1 MKYNRYV
8 KLPTL
13 LKYENIRPC
22 LVIIFNDSSKNG
34 CEKLLYDVL

>member
-22 LVIIFNDSSKNG
+22 LVIIFNDSCKNG
-34 CEKLLYDVL
+34 CEKLLSNVL